1 MIKKVLLIALFIS
14 SFVSANESAIETVK
28 IGNLVISEL
37 DNKINISFNNYSILE
52 LDNQVCGLCGGTY
65 ILHSPNKEDVE
76 WIEAG
81 HPLVDD
87 KVLSGVDLRNITPY
101 INPDNSRKIIG
112 FFQAGAGASGRAG
125 GNTSYHI
132 DIESGEILQN
142 SYTYDNYQTFL
153 GFPWPFE
160 ETVIKKIKP
169 KSAK

>member
-14 SFVSANESAIETVK
+14 SFVSANERAIETVK

-65 ILHSPNKEDVE
+65 ILHSPNKKDVE

-81 HPLVDD
+81 YPLVDD

-112 FFQAGAGASGRAG
+112 FFQAGAGASGLSG
-125 GNTSYHI
+125 SNTSYHV
-132 DIESGEILQN
+132 DIKSGEITQN
-142 SYTYDNYQTFL
+142 TYTYDYYQTFL
-153 GFPWPFE
+153 GFPWPLK

-169 KSAK
+169 RTAI